1 MPLADLQKAL
11 GALVTARAANRPA
24 AEVFPSLDDLQLT
37 VAERAWL
44 VQLVD
49 APGFAVTCDVQRWW
63 RETKLQWTAR
73 LTLAALGPERSAE
86 AIQTYLSTTPCVSLF
101 FLPETLNFLD
111 FAQQTFAALPHVTS
125 IARFEQALLKARE
138 RASLARSRDV
148 ATAVEEP
155 EAIIIEFAAPALELL
170 DALLQGDQLP
180 PAGTQTSRVIVSAT
194 LPHLWRPFAPDER
207 TMMLGAHEFSS

>member
-11 GALVTARAANRPA
+11 GALVTARAANCSA
-24 AEVFPSLDDLQLT
+24 AEVFPSLDALQLT
-37 VAERAWL
+37 EAERAWL

-101 FLPETLNFLD
+101 FLPETINFLD
-111 FAQQTFAALPHVTS
+111 FAQQTFADVPHIAP
-125 IARFEQALLKARE
+125 IARFEQALLKARMQ
-138 RASLARSRDV
+138 ASLAQDQAAASPDG
-148 ATAVEEP
+148 EP
-155 EAIIIEFAAPALELL
+155 EMTVVEFAAPAVELL
-170 DALLQGDQLP
+170 GALLQGRALP
-180 PAGTQTSRVIVSAT
+180 PAGNEIFPVAVSAS
-194 LPHLWRPFAPDER
+194 LPHFWQPLTE
-207 TMMLGAHEFSS
+207 